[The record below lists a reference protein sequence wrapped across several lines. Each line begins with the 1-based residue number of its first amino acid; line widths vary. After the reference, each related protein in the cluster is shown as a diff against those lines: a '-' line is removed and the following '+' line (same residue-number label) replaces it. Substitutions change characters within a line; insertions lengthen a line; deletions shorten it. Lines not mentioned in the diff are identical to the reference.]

1 MWSAILLNTNFI
13 RWNYVVSR
21 YWPKTEKNL
30 SIELT
35 QKVLKNLSPY
45 GRIGAIRYWQKVM
58 HQLSQDRYE
67 HVLRVLTLA
76 DKISQANNFSPS
88 QQHATAQ
95 AAILHDIARELL
107 QKEMFKLASP
117 QLETERICY
126 LTLHGKAGRKLA
138 QNWGVKDKSVLNA
151 IEGHLFGVPSKDTVG
166 MAVYVADVS
175 EPGRGVNQDIRE
187 LALRSLERAY
197 QRAVISKVNYLQ
209 SRGKTIHP
217 DTLKVYDEVCNTA

>member
-1 MWSAILLNTNFI
+1 MLNTNFI
-13 RWNYVVSR
+13 RWNYAVSR
-21 YWPKTEKNL
+21 YRHKTEKNFL
-30 SIELT
+30 IEPT
-35 QKVLKNLSPY
+35 QKTLNNLSPH
-45 GRIGAIRYWQKVM
+45 GRIGVTPYWQKVM
-58 HQLSQDRYE
+58 NQLSQDRYE

-76 DKISQANNFSPS
+76 DKISQVNNFSPS

-95 AAILHDIARELL
+95 AAILHDIARELSP
-107 QKEMFKLASP
+107 KEMFKLVSP
-117 QLETERICY
+117 QLDTERICY

-138 QNWGVKDKSVLNA
+138 LDWGVRDESVLNA
-151 IEGHLFGVPSKDTVG
+151 IEGHLFGVSSKDSVG

-187 LALRSLERAY
+187 LALRSLDRAY

-209 SRGKTIHP
+209 SRGKMIHP